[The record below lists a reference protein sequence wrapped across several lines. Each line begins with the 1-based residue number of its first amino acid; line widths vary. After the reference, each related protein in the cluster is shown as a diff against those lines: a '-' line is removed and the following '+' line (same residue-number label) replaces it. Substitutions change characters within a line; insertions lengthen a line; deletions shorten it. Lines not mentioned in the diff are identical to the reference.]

1 MGVAVGQTK
10 RKVDGVLKGRWVGE
24 ARDCRSH
31 GKEKG
36 SGDADAFEQRAH
48 TANRAGFPNSSKRG
62 RPTNAHQVGLQEQE
76 QTLDTRCVFGVAA
89 SSRLV

>member
-1 MGVAVGQTK
+1 MGVALGQTK

-31 GKEKG
+31 GKERG
-36 SGDADAFEQRAH
+36 SGDADAFELRAH
-48 TANRAGFPNSSKRG
+48 TANRPDFP
-62 RPTNAHQVGLQEQE
+62 THQSAAEL
-76 QTLDTRCVFGVAA
+76 QTLTNSVYMSKHLTSVVCLGVAV